1 MLSCCTVL
9 PDSKE
14 TECGV
19 SNQEASP
26 SIGKNTGIVLVPFCS
41 WKCVTTAVSGGVD
54 ISKVPGCHLL
64 WQMNSQGRS
73 QKLLQ
78 GLVSCEPAA
87 YLSVF
92 NIFLTRW
99 IMAISKGRKPDIF
112 ESYNSPKPSSTNIWD
127 LQILLNVSLW
137 VKLSWHF
144 CSIWNKFG
152 WFNLFWQFLC
162 EELSS
167 FNSKEFYYLNAWSY
181 SLSERKTSFCKD
193 LYLENS
199 VDSYVFLLPTF
210 PLSITFFIV
219 IHSFLIYHR
228 WGSLHHLI
236 C

>member
-64 WQMNSQGRS
+64 WQMNSQWRS

-99 IMAISKGRKPDIF
+99 IMAISAGWKPDIF
-112 ESYNSPKPSSTNIWD
+112 ESYNSSKPSFTNIWD
-127 LQILLNVSLW
+127 LLNVSL
-137 VKLSWHF
+137 LSQT
-144 CSIWNKFG
+144 
-152 WFNLFWQFLC
+152 LLT
-162 EELSS
+162 L
-167 FNSKEFYYLNAWSY
+167 L
-181 SLSERKTSFCKD
+181 
-193 LYLENS
+193 LYLKHIWMIKFILKI
-199 VDSYVFLLPTF
+199 FLWGV
-210 PLSITFFIV
+210 IFI
-219 IHSFLIYHR
+219 
-228 WGSLHHLI
+228 
-236 C
+236 